1 MGLSL
6 LRLSLVYFCI
16 CIFCLFQGVGHSV
29 RRFVS
34 QLAIILGPV
43 WGAATLMSPYLMLL
57 VPLVMLVIG
66 SVLYAVSFKKFSSHF
81 F

>member
-1 MGLSL
+1 MSCTNLIASSH
-6 LRLSLVYFCI
+6 RNDIFLV
-16 CIFCLFQGVGHSV
+16 QGVGHSV

-43 WGAATLMSPYLMLL
+43 WGAATLLHPYLMLI
-57 VPLVMLVIG
+57 VPLTMLVIG
-66 SVLYAVSFKKFSSHF
+66 TVLYAVSFKKFSSHF